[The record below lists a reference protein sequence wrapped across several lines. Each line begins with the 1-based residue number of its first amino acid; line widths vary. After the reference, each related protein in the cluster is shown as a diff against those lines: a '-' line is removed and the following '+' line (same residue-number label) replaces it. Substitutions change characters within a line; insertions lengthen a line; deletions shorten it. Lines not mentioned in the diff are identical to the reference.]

1 MVNDRW
7 RECWP
12 GGWTELGTTDL
23 GWSWFFLTSSP
34 STWSRL
40 PSLSEPL
47 IPYL

>member
-23 GWSWFFLTSSP
+23 GWSWFSHFLP
-34 STWSRL
+34 KYLGRL